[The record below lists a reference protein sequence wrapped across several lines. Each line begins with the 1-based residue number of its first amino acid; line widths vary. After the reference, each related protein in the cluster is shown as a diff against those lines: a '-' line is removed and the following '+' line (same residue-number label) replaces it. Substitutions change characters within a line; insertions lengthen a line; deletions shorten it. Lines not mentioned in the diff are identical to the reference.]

1 MKRFKFFIILFPLLG
16 LISGCKYD
24 NYVVDFDFTS
34 VSFGTQKPL
43 RTVVARDIDTIM
55 QIKFGVA
62 LGGVRENTKDRWVK
76 FRLDP
81 GLLQTVTGANAFTL
95 LPKAYYSMILPNGDS
110 TFIIPSGKTIGDLV
124 LKINKDAFTADPLS
138 LTKKYALPIRIYET
152 SVDSILKG
160 NDVTPA
166 KDYTII
172 VIKYISEKSGAYYVK
187 GSETD
192 VAANI
197 TTTYSFS
204 DLIKNKTRD
213 LTTLSLTSF
222 EMGGIGT
229 RDVSALYKLLISLK
243 PDGSVALSTATGG
256 LAITDLG
263 SSYNATNKTFI
274 LKYSYVNTAKTY
286 TVDEQIIQRQD
297 PELDLRF
304 EEW

>member
-1 MKRFKFFIILFPLLG
+1 MTHFKFVILSCIFIGFF
-16 LISGCKYD
+16 SSCKYD
-24 NYVVDFDFTS
+24 NYIEDYSFTS
-34 VSFGTQKPL
+34 VYFGTQKPL
-43 RTVVARDIDTIM
+43 RTVVARDSDTM

-76 FRLDP
+76 FRLDS

-95 LPKAYYSMILPNGDS
+95 LPKAYYSMILPTGDS

-152 SVDSILKG
+152 SVDLILKG

-172 VIKYISEKSGAYYVK
+172 VIKYISEKSGTYYVK

-197 TTTYSFS
+197 TTTYSFW
-204 DLIKNKTRD
+204 K
-213 LTTLSLTSF
+213 
-222 EMGGIGT
+222 
-229 RDVSALYKLLISLK
+229 
-243 PDGSVALSTATGG
+243 
-256 LAITDLG
+256 
-263 SSYNATNKTFI
+263 
-274 LKYSYVNTAKTY
+274 
-286 TVDEQIIQRQD
+286 
-297 PELDLRF
+297 
-304 EEW
+304 